1 MILSHGL
8 IFKVYLSEP
17 FGGNLDSWV
26 FLYKEVVE
34 LQSFYFQSLY
44 VKP

>member
-1 MILSHGL
+1 MTVSHGL
-8 IFKVYLSEP
+8 RLKVHLSEP

-26 FLYKEVVE
+26 LPNKEVIE

>member
-1 MILSHGL
+1 MTVSHGL
-8 IFKVYLSEP
+8 MLKAHLSEP
-17 FGGNLDSWV
+17 FVGNLDSWV
-26 FLYKEVVE
+26 LPYKEVVE

>member
-8 IFKVYLSEP
+8 MLKAHLSEP

-26 FLYKEVVE
+26 FPYKEVVE